1 MSITTM
7 EEEIV
12 DANVRLNQVVRQQ
25 VSRTSSGI
33 HSFEFLEAWV
43 ATSFDHHLLACHWFI
58 HYFYTLCIYT
68 SIAIAIAILCTF

>member
-12 DANVRLNQVVRQQ
+12 DVNVRLNQAVRQQ

-33 HSFEFLEAWV
+33 RSFEFLKAWV
-43 ATSFDHHLLACHWFI
+43 ATSFDHRLLDC
-58 HYFYTLCIYT
+58 YG
-68 SIAIAIAILCTF
+68 

>member
-12 DANVRLNQVVRQQ
+12 DVNVRLNQVVRQQ

-33 HSFEFLEAWV
+33 CSFEFLEAWV
-43 ATSFDHHLLACHWFI
+43 ATSFDHYLLACHG
-58 HYFYTLCIYT
+58 
-68 SIAIAIAILCTF
+68 